1 MDYGDNLE
9 ALWHQAGVIKG
20 WGESITL
27 MYCHEKEKVMLLHNQ
42 LTRRKVSGSISNRDY
57 LVCGAIRFQGD
68 LLRGPKTFLSVAELQ
83 WL

>member
-42 LTRRKVSGSISNRDY
+42 LTRRKCQVQLATGIIWFVVPLGFKVIY
-57 LVCGAIRFQGD
+57 YEA
-68 LLRGPKTFLSVAELQ
+68 
-83 WL
+83 